1 MMPPSQCEAWNLH
14 SFNLKKHF
22 AFFSFYPECFQERS
36 ITSFLISPT
45 SSVLKIFCIH
55 QCFIRHS
62 GVFGILSLPLAS
74 SVNFSRLWLKTY
86 SKSKHLISSVPSP
99 SPLSSTSTF
108 HFFLPTFDPEN
119 SVGLRVLRDVWLL
132 RMQWI
137 MGRGEEGRPAA
148 TRHDCRRRGWQRIQG
163 FNLPSSIPYL

>member
-1 MMPPSQCEAWNLH
+1 MWLQGVIRVWCLLVSVKLETFTVSTW
-14 SFNLKKHF
+14 KKHF

-62 GVFGILSLPLAS
+62 GVFGILSLPLAWL
-74 SVNFSRLWLKTY
+74 VNFCRLWLKTY
-86 SKSKHLISSVPSP
+86 SNSKHLISSVPSP

-108 HFFLPTFDPEN
+108 HFFLPTFDPF
-119 SVGLRVLRDVWLL
+119 LYACLVLIFLFFVFLFFHTILL
-132 RMQWI
+132 Q
-137 MGRGEEGRPAA
+137 
-148 TRHDCRRRGWQRIQG
+148 
-163 FNLPSSIPYL
+163 F